1 MRPALLAFTAL
12 ALAVPAA
19 MPVLAPLEAKDK
31 VKADEAM
38 ALVLADP
45 RRDADRIR
53 DQYRHPAETLAFFKV
68 KPGMT
73 VVDYTPSGGWYTRIL
88 VPYLGEKGRYIGLNP
103 DVRQVSDNL
112 KKNYANLGDTFPAQA
127 AAWTGVPAN
136 RIFAYNSDN
145 VPGDLKGKVDRVL
158 IFRWMHNMWRND
170 LVRRELATI
179 RMLLN
184 DDGLLGIEQH
194 RASKKSGPDYTDG
207 SKGYMREQDVIAMVE
222 ACGFEL
228 VGRSEIN
235 ANKRDPANHAIGVW
249 ALPPNLSGATEETKP
264 KLLLI
269 GESDRM
275 TLLFRKRK

>member
-103 DVRQVSDNL
+103 DVRQASDNL

-158 IFRWMHNMWRND
+158 IFRWMH
-170 LVRRELATI
+170 RRLF
-179 RMLLN
+179 
-184 DDGLLGIEQH
+184 
-194 RASKKSGPDYTDG
+194 P
-207 SKGYMREQDVIAMVE
+207 
-222 ACGFEL
+222 
-228 VGRSEIN
+228 
-235 ANKRDPANHAIGVW
+235 W
-249 ALPPNLSGATEETKP
+249 AVTE
-264 KLLLI
+264 
-269 GESDRM
+269 R
-275 TLLFRKRK
+275 